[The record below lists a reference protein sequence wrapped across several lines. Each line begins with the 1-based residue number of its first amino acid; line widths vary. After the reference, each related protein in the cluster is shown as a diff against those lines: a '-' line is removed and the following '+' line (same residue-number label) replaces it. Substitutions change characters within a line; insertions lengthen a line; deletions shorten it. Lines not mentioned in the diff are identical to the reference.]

1 MTTDFRLLTS
11 VLRSDMSKNDELV
24 ARFSEMVENMSRRY
38 IAVWWTKHLLFQ
50 VLNEFPGMKLS
61 VCLGEIQ
68 WFWHLNFPNV
78 RYFSGLLLTIFYEYG
93 LQWRDWVGQEPKS
106 NSGPTRIR
114 LKTLYNRLWGF
125 VDDSSPPGSRN
136 ERKQVWTCL
145 CENIFPIICMLTC
158 KVGTKYINLHVHTN
172 LES

>member
-1 MTTDFRLLTS
+1 MDEWPQIFVFWLPFYDRTCQKMTNWSLDSLKWSEICPDGTSQCDGQNIRYFKFWMNFRG
-11 VLRSDMSKNDELV
+11 
-24 ARFSEMVENMSRRY
+24 
-38 IAVWWTKHLLFQ
+38 I
-50 VLNEFPGMKLS
+50 GMKLS

-78 RYFSGLLLTIFYEYG
+78 RYFFGSLLLIFYEYG

-125 VDDSSPPGSRN
+125 VDDSSPPKWKRTSMDVP
-136 ERKQVWTCL
+136 VWKHL
-145 CENIFPIICMLTC
+145 SNH
-158 KVGTKYINLHVHTN
+158 LHVN
-172 LES
+172 M